1 LSLVVLAFVVGFAPP
16 ARIVAHEHLLV
27 MSRVN
32 AAAIE
37 SMLGQSRSHLHDSEG
52 IGLDWRGNC
61 EERRFCAGDNGGSPK
76 YENWPQRSHS
86 KTESQR
92 SAVRLSGRP
101 QIGQATG
108 SDWAGLSRCMYNL
121 RIPAV

>member
-16 ARIVAHEHLLV
+16 ARIVAHEHLVV
-27 MSRVN
+27 MSRVD
-32 AAAIE
+32 AAAIKRV
-37 SMLGQSRSHLHDSEG
+37 LGQSRSHLHDSEG
-52 IGLDWRGNC
+52 IGLDWRCNW
-61 EERRFCAGDNGGSPK
+61 EERRLCAGDNDASPK
-76 YENWPQRSHS
+76 SENWPQRSHS

-108 SDWAGLSRCMYNL
+108 SDWAALSRCMYNL